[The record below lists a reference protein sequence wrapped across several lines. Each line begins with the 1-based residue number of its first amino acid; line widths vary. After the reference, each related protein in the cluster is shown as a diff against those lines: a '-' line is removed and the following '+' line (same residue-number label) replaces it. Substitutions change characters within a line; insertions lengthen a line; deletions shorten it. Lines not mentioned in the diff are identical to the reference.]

1 MFGKTRAETV
11 KDNAATAADFVNALA
26 RDKKFRKQLAAAGGH
41 GVRAQQRASARIG
54 MIAVISRLAADD
66 ELRGEIRQMAQ
77 NLQGAWAR
85 LEHKRS
91 HRGRNVLLVLIGA
104 AGAAAAALPTLRERA
119 RKVTGGTV
127 DGMTPR
133 TVEADIEVEAPVSVV
148 YNQWTQFE
156 EFPQF
161 MAGVDEV
168 RQLDDTRLHWV
179 ASIGGTRAEWDAKI
193 LEQHPDRQI
202 SWISEDGK
210 KNRGTVTFEPIGE
223 SRTRV
228 HLSMGYQAE
237 GFREAIGAAAGIRQP
252 PGAGRPRTV
261 QEADRGARQ
270 RKRCLARR
278 GLCGYDR
285 LTVRP
290 TCTEGLRGG
299 GPPVAR
305 RPESS
310 PGWTRTNN
318 PPVNSRMLCQLS
330 YRGLAAAIVARFSIS
345 SRSAAIDSASGSR
358 CSTGAFRSS
367 SCSRR
372 SRSLSR
378 SCLAVTSSI
387 SSSPASA

>member
-11 KDNAATAADFVNALA
+11 KDNAASAADFVNALA

-41 GVRAQQRASARIG
+41 GVRAQQRASARVG
-54 MIAVISRLAADD
+54 LIAVISRLAADD

-85 LEHKRS
+85 LEQKRS
-91 HRGRNVLLVLIGA
+91 HRGRKVLLVLFGA
-104 AGAAAAALPTLRERA
+104 AGAAAAALPTVRERA
-119 RKVTGGTV
+119 RKVAGGTV
-127 DGMTPR
+127 VDGVTPR

-210 KNRGTVTFEPIGE
+210 KNRGTVTFEPIGD

-237 GFREAIGAAAGIRQP
+237 GFREAIGAAAGF
-252 PGAGRPRTV
+252 
-261 QEADRGARQ
+261 D
-270 RKRCLARR
+270 
-278 GLCGYDR
+278 
-285 LTVRP
+285 
-290 TCTEGLRGG
+290 
-299 GPPVAR
+299 
-305 RPESS
+305 
-310 PGWTRTNN
+310 
-318 PPVNSRMLCQLS
+318 
-330 YRGLAAAIVARFSIS
+330 
-345 SRSAAIDSASGSR
+345 
-358 CSTGAFRSS
+358 
-367 SCSRR
+367 SRR
-372 SRSLSR
+372 VQGDLERFKKLIEERGSESGGWRGE
-378 SCLAVTSSI
+378 V
-387 SSSPASA
+387 SAGTTD

>member
-11 KDNAATAADFVNALA
+11 KDNAASAADFVNALA

-41 GVRAQQRASARIG
+41 GVRAKQRAAARVG
-54 MIAVISRLAADD
+54 LFAVVSRLAADD
-66 ELRGEIRQMAQ
+66 ELRGEIRQMTQ

-85 LEHKRS
+85 LEQKRS

-104 AGAAAAALPTLRERA
+104 AGAAAAALPTVRERA
-119 RKVTGGTV
+119 RKVAGGTV
-127 DGMTPR
+127 VDGVTPR
-133 TVEADIEVEAPVSVV
+133 TVAADIEVEAPVSVV

-210 KNRGTVTFEPIGE
+210 KTRGTVTFEPIGE

-237 GFREAIGAAAGIRQP
+237 GFREAIGAAAGLDTRRVQGDLERFKKLIEER
-252 PGAGRPRTV
+252 GSESGGWRGEISAGTT
-261 QEADRGARQ
+261 D
-270 RKRCLARR
+270 
-278 GLCGYDR
+278 
-285 LTVRP
+285 
-290 TCTEGLRGG
+290 
-299 GPPVAR
+299 
-305 RPESS
+305 
-310 PGWTRTNN
+310 
-318 PPVNSRMLCQLS
+318 
-330 YRGLAAAIVARFSIS
+330 
-345 SRSAAIDSASGSR
+345 
-358 CSTGAFRSS
+358 
-367 SCSRR
+367 
-372 SRSLSR
+372 
-378 SCLAVTSSI
+378 
-387 SSSPASA
+387 